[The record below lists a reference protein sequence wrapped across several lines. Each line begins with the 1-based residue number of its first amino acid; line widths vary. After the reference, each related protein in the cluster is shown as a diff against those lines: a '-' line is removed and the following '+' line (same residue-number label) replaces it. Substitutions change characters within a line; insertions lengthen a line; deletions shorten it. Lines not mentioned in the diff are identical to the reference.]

1 MSIST
6 AQEVALEQ
14 IMYKLISA
22 YRPQRVILFGS
33 WAYGQPDEHS
43 DIDLLIVK
51 ETDASPLERRV
62 QVRRLVADTE
72 RRIPFSPLVLTPTE
86 LEHQLSLG
94 NPFYREI
101 LAQGKELYS
110 RG

>member
-1 MSIST
+1 MSMST
-6 AQEVALEQ
+6 AQEIALEQ
-14 IMYKLISA
+14 IMYKLISV
-22 YRPQRVILFGS
+22 YQPKKVILFGS

-62 QVRRLVADTE
+62 RVRRLVADAK
-72 RRIPFSPLVLTPTE
+72 RRIPFSPLVLTPDE
-86 LEHQLSLG
+86 LEQQLDAG

-101 LAQGKELYS
+101 LARGKELYS